1 MAKSSVKN
9 ISVENAKIAF
19 RNFSGEG
26 GRYNREGDRNFCLM
40 LDDEQLVADLVED
53 GWNIKY
59 LKPRE
64 EEDSPQAYLQV
75 KVSYANIPPRII
87 MITSRGKT
95 VLDESTVGT
104 LDYADIT
111 NIDLIVRP
119 YEWAV
124 EDKSGIKAYV
134 KTMYVVLEE
143 DAFEAKYYGMDE

>member
-119 YEWAV
+119 YEWEV
-124 EDKSGIKAYV
+124 DDKSGIKAYV

-143 DAFEAKYYGMDE
+143 DAFEAKYYGTDE